1 MRKKISLKKR
11 ENLVDRAALVA
22 RLNALGETRRS
33 QIHLQNLINEHGRL
47 PTFVDPDIQQ
57 ASAAVGHALR
67 RNEARLARDFS
78 HALLRPARHRRTPRA
93 PDVPSPAA
101 PSMAPPS
108 VAPGMTPATEVP
120 GTPAYLLRPFRT
132 PGVPFIPHPGFPDPQ
147 LDVPPRTPSQHSR
160 TSGSRGFRFN

>member
-1 MRKKISLKKR
+1 MRKKVISLKRR

-78 HALLRPARHRRTPRA
+78 NALNRPTRRGVPRG
-93 PDVPSPAA
+93 DVPSPAA
-101 PSMAPPS
+101 PSMAPSRTPS

-120 GTPAYLLRPFRT
+120 AGRHAEAL
-132 PGVPFIPHPGFPDPQ
+132 
-147 LDVPPRTPSQHSR
+147 
-160 TSGSRGFRFN
+160 

>member
-1 MRKKISLKKR
+1 MKKKVLSLKKR

-78 HALLRPARHRRTPRA
+78 NALRPTGRRVPR
-93 PDVPSPAA
+93 DVPSPAA

-108 VAPGMTPATEVP
+108 VAPGMTPATEAP

-132 PGVPFIPHPGFPDPQ
+132 PGVPFIPPPGFPDPGM
-147 LDVPPRTPSQHSR
+147 DIPPRTPSQYSHASSR
-160 TSGSRGFRFN
+160 RGFLF